1 MTFSS
6 DPERGKKEEPP
17 SGTCAR
23 GRDDGNSRTQND
35 ECKIHKDGTAAQLQD
50 IGGNG

>member
-6 DPERGKKEEPP
+6 DPERGKEEEPP

-35 ECKIHKDGTAAQLQD
+35 ECKIHRDGTAA
-50 IGGNG
+50 